1 MRFLRD
7 KFKFIIYSF
16 IFGLCMGVFLK
27 GVYEYS
33 AKQPSNWKHKPIIIN
48 CIGPELKE
56 ETIQRAIDFW
66 SKNGEHV
73 LFYEYDADNSI
84 CNRTTRLDGFI
95 LLKKDDGFIKEDNVL
110 ASTKRYT
117 SYITTIVA
125 SEIYFKEGTYNFIL
139 LLEHELG
146 HAFGYNHK
154 KIPGYIMHP
163 YYDLMGRKF

>member
-7 KFKFIIYSF
+7 NFKFITCSF
-16 IFGLCMGVFLK
+16 IFGLCIGIFLK
-27 GVYEYS
+27 GVYQYS
-33 AKQPSNWKHKPIIIN
+33 AKQPSNWKHKPIIVN
-48 CIGPELKE
+48 CIGPELEE
-56 ETIQRAIDFW
+56 ETIQRAVDFW
-66 SKNGEHV
+66 SSHGEHV
-73 LFYEYDADNSI
+73 LFYEHDADSSI

-146 HAFGYNHK
+146 HAFGYNHN